1 MMLRAL
7 AILALLAAPQG
18 KPGGAVG
25 GPGESRG
32 ELRDK
37 QGPLLRVNMWVP
49 KAAVPSPVKTLGLL
63 LVFHGMNGNEGNY
76 YGGTLE
82 CLRRLKLDEQYVMI
96 AGKSKGP
103 GWTLED
109 DGPIMKRVIEWA
121 KEVYPVDPRRIYIWG
136 SSNGA
141 GFIGRFGWAN
151 QDLVAAAVGYCGGYN
166 FQANPKPENP
176 ADTRL
181 EWFFVHGGNDN
192 PQNSGNAGKQ
202 LGALGYRYVFRQL
215 DGYGHTDIWDGQGHP
230 DMTVVNACRDDYM
243 LWLHAI
249 RHKTIELPKK
259 DQEWLEKFEKPG
271 TAESMLGSKAAFLN
285 LQRIGGPQA
294 GAAILL
300 GLRAKS
306 AGIRASAAESC
317 AVMSYGKAVNDEL
330 VKLLEDENDRVQQ
343 SALRALGQA
352 AVWHHPEA
360 IEALCAKA
368 LPPPDGKKVDL
379 AARLVAIDGLSR
391 AAKPASLG
399 NFEDKRLWWTL
410 VRLLDDEDPKV
421 RAMSFAALQPCV
433 KDGFGYV
440 PAKLPDQRKD
450 ASAKWV
456 AWVTQ
461 KCGPEA
467 Q

>member
-1 MMLRAL
+1 MK
-7 AILALLAAPQG
+7 LALPLLLLLVPQS

-37 QGPLLRVNMWVP
+37 QGPLMKVIMWAPKVP
-49 KAAVPSPVKTLGLL
+49 PSPVRTLGLL

-76 YGGTLE
+76 AGGTIE
-82 CLRRLKLDEQYVMI
+82 ALRRNKLDDQFVMV

-109 DGPIMKRVIEWA
+109 DGPIVKRVIDWA
-121 KEVYPVDPRRIYIWG
+121 KETYPVDPRRIYIWG

-176 ADTRL
+176 ADTRT

-192 PQNSGNAGKQ
+192 PQNSGNACKA
-202 LGALGYRYVFRQL
+202 LGALGYRYAFRQL

-230 DMTVVNACRDDYM
+230 DLTVVDACRDDY
-243 LWLHAI
+243 LQWLNAI
-249 RHKTIELPKK
+249 RHKTVEPSAK
-259 DQEWLEKFEKPG
+259 DQEWLAKFENKG
-271 TAESMLGSKAAFLN
+271 TAESMLGSKGTYLN

-294 GAAILL
+294 GAAILV
-300 GLRAKS
+300 GLQAKS
-306 AGIRASAAESC
+306 AGVRAAAAEAC
-317 AVMSYGKAVNDEL
+317 LTASYGKAVNEEL
-330 VKLLEDENDRVQQ
+330 VRRIEDENDRVQQ
-343 SALRALGQA
+343 TALRALGQA

-360 IEALCAKA
+360 IEALCKA
-368 LPPPDGKKVDL
+368 AMPAADGKKSET
-379 AARLVAIDGLSR
+379 APRLVAVDGLAR
-391 AAKPASLG
+391 VTKLASLG
-399 NFEDKRLWWTL
+399 NFEDKKLWWTL

-421 RAMSFAALQPCV
+421 RAAAFAALQPCV

-450 ASAKWV
+450 AAAKWA

-461 KCGPEA
+461 KCGAAE
-467 Q
+467 